1 MRNAHIQIILCI
13 VLIKASAFFRT
24 RRFYNKG
31 PDKTVWPARD
41 QEKMWMR
48 SHVRPTKAQ
57 SNVWMYSH
65 VRRVR
70 SQAKV
75 WRRSYVG
82 QEVPSKRVHGRSRVT
97 SEVSGKGVKLE
108 SWTISENFVNLWMRS
123 HVRLRRFQSKIESAI
138 MCDQRTHSQK
148 HACTTIC
155 DQRKCRKSVNTQSCV
170 TSKDAVKR
178 VYSKL

>member
-1 MRNAHIQIILCI
+1 MRIFRSYCASYSSKHLHSFVPEDSTIKVLTRLCDQRG
-13 VLIKASAFFRT
+13 IKKKCECAVMWDQ
-24 RRFYNKG
+24 RRLSQTCEC
-31 PDKTVWPARD
+31 TVMCD
-41 QEKMWMR
+41 G
-48 SHVRPTKAQ
+48 
-57 SNVWMYSH
+57 
-65 VRRVR
+65 VR

-97 SEVSGKGVKLE
+97 SEVSGKGVNME
-108 SWTISENFVNLWMRS
+108 SWTISENLVNLWMRS
-123 HVRLRRFQSKIESAI
+123 HVRLRRFQSKIEWAI
-138 MCDQRTHSQK
+138 MCDQRTHSK
-148 HACTTIC
+148 NLACITIC